1 MKGVVLAGGT
11 GSRLRPLTNVTN
23 KHLLPVWDRPMVYY
37 PLRTLAQ
44 MGIWEAMLVSGR
56 EHAGD
61 FLNLLGSGKDVS
73 LHLSYEVQEE
83 AGGIAQALGLA
94 EDFVGRDRCAVILG
108 DNVFEDG
115 FSAALQTFLQQPE
128 GARIFLKDVPDPER
142 FGVAEVRD
150 GSVIGIEEKPKR
162 PKTGFA
168 VTGLYFYDAQVF
180 DIIRQL
186 KPSGRSELEI
196 TDVNNAYI
204 AAGTMT
210 YAVVRGAW
218 TDAGTFSSLL
228 RANLLGARAAGVH
241 ARDVLPDAASEPA
254 DTPSTPTV
262 ERVNAAP
269 ERRRAAG

>member
-11 GSRLRPLTNVTN
+11 GSRLRPLTSVTN

-44 MGIWEAMLVSGR
+44 MGIWEALLVSGR

-61 FLNLLGSGKDVS
+61 FLNLLGSGKDLG

-108 DNVFEDG
+108 DNIFEDG
-115 FSAALQTFLQQPE
+115 FSAALQAFRQQPE
-128 GARIFLKDVPDPER
+128 GAKIFLKEVPDPER
-142 FGVAEVRD
+142 FGVAEVRE
-150 GSVIGIEEKPKR
+150 GRVMGIEEKPKR
-162 PKTGFA
+162 PKTRYA

-180 DIIRQL
+180 ETIRSL
-186 KPSGRSELEI
+186 KPSGRGELEI

-204 AAGTMT
+204 SAGTMT
-210 YAVVRGAW
+210 YDVVPGAW

-228 RANLLGARAAGVH
+228 RANFLAARASGLAV
-241 ARDVLPDAASEPA
+241 ADVLPDPRPTSAEAPAPQIAEPA
-254 DTPSTPTV
+254 P
-262 ERVNAAP
+262 
-269 ERRRAAG
+269 AAGEQRWTA